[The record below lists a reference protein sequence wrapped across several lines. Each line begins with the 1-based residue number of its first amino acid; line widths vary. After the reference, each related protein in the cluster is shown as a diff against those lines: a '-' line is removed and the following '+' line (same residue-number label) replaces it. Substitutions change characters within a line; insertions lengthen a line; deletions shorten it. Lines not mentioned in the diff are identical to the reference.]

1 MIVIRK
7 SVLPPT
13 QPVLTTKTSS
23 DDQVTTAVVFRGL
36 SKKKRKRKGTTKQG
50 TTKPILKQVSP
61 PSKKPVKKMKR
72 RILKIVKEPR
82 KIHFG
87 FATTQLI
94 ETVIQDPGNL
104 PSEIFSLSKTIV
116 GFRLNR
122 PVYANCDE
130 QKKSTIGHSGLYMP
144 ITSES
149 PICLS
154 QFHTPH
160 TESLFELAHLLLIR
174 LWSQPKVLLQSS
186 DHEINNFKTV

>member
-61 PSKKPVKKMKR
+61 PSKTPVKKMKR

-94 ETVIQDPGNL
+94 ETVIQDPCHL

-122 PVYANCDE
+122 PVYANLM
-130 QKKSTIGHSGLYMP
+130 KKKIYYRS
-144 ITSES
+144 
-149 PICLS
+149 
-154 QFHTPH
+154 
-160 TESLFELAHLLLIR
+160 
-174 LWSQPKVLLQSS
+174 
-186 DHEINNFKTV
+186 